1 LTLLP
6 GTKLGPYEIQSLI
19 GAGGMGQVY
28 KARDTR
34 LNRMVAVKLLAP
46 DVADR
51 PDRRRRFEAEARA
64 ISSLSHPHIC
74 SLFDVGETDGHPFI
88 VMEYLQGETLDD
100 RLSRGALTSIE
111 LLRYGAQIADA
122 LDHAHRGQIV
132 HRDLKPS
139 NVMLTE
145 SGVKLLDFGLAK
157 GLATAPPPGLNTTAS
172 FDQRKLTAEGSLI
185 GTFHYMAPEQVEGKT
200 VDRRSDIFAFGVV
213 LYEMATGRKAFDG
226 ESQASLIAAI
236 LTDRPSPISSV
247 RPVNERDPLPPALD
261 HVVERCLAKHPDE
274 RWQTARDLKAEL
286 NWIAT
291 SGSQTGARQLESR
304 RGSRSLLVAIT
315 AAVGIAVAA
324 AWVLLPRRPAT
335 ADVTRFLI
343 TLPPGTTLMG
353 GRDTSRLAVS
363 PDGRRLAFV
372 ASSGGR
378 EQLWV
383 QSFGSTT
390 PQPLEGTDG
399 AMSPF
404 WSPDS
409 RLIGFFT
416 PREGQ
421 LKKIEASGGPPRV
434 ICAAV
439 MGGLPVWMRDNTI
452 LFTEFRKGIYRVSAD
467 GGQPAPV
474 TVIDTAQR
482 ELNHFWP
489 SPLPDGRHFLY
500 MVTRLESNGRRGT
513 PIVYVGSLDSSERRE
528 VTRTNSR
535 MVYSPTGHVLYVHEG
550 TLLAQAFDVNRF
562 QLTGEPVRLAD
573 GLDYFRSTGAA
584 GFSVSEGGV
593 LAHHG
598 GSGALE
604 LMRFDRTGRR
614 IGAVGTP
621 QRFGNLRLSPDG
633 QQVAVEVLDPRLGTS
648 DIWIHHLAR
657 AAPTRFTSDLNDEMF
672 PVWSPNGDR
681 IIFGSDRGTGLDA
694 SADFFE
700 KQSDGTGDEKL
711 FFDQLGF
718 QAIEDWSRDTR
729 WIVYTYDNRETGGND
744 LWILPTAADR
754 KPEPFQQNRFDEWG
768 ARFSPNGEW
777 VAFVTDESGTFE
789 IYVAPFR
796 RRGSRSPVSTGG
808 GIAPRWRRDG
818 KELFYITSDGK
829 SVMAVPVELT
839 PSFKAG
845 TPVRLFSIGSE
856 TGFRGRARN
865 VPYDVS
871 PDGQRFLINVATA
884 EPASSRITVAL
895 NWTEALK
902 R

>member
-1 LTLLP
+1 
-6 GTKLGPYEIQSLI
+6 
-19 GAGGMGQVY
+19 M
-28 KARDTR
+28 
-34 LNRMVAVKLLAP
+34 
-46 DVADR
+46 
-51 PDRRRRFEAEARA
+51 
-64 ISSLSHPHIC
+64 
-74 SLFDVGETDGHPFI
+74 
-88 VMEYLQGETLDD
+88 
-100 RLSRGALTSIE
+100 
-111 LLRYGAQIADA
+111 
-122 LDHAHRGQIV
+122 
-132 HRDLKPS
+132 
-139 NVMLTE
+139 
-145 SGVKLLDFGLAK
+145 
-157 GLATAPPPGLNTTAS
+157 
-172 FDQRKLTAEGSLI
+172 
-185 GTFHYMAPEQVEGKT
+185 
-200 VDRRSDIFAFGVV
+200 
-213 LYEMATGRKAFDG
+213 
-226 ESQASLIAAI
+226 
-236 LTDRPSPISSV
+236 
-247 RPVNERDPLPPALD
+247 
-261 HVVERCLAKHPDE
+261 
-274 RWQTARDLKAEL
+274 
-286 NWIAT
+286 
-291 SGSQTGARQLESR
+291 
-304 RGSRSLLVAIT
+304 
-315 AAVGIAVAA
+315 
-324 AWVLLPRRPAT
+324 
-335 ADVTRFLI
+335 
-343 TLPPGTTLMG
+343 
-353 GRDTSRLAVS
+353 
-363 PDGRRLAFV
+363 

-409 RLIGFFT
+409 RFIGFFT

-421 LKKIEASGGPPRV
+421 LKKIEASGGPPRD

-439 MGGLPVWMRDNTI
+439 MGGQPVWMRDNTI
-452 LFTEFRKGIYRVSAD
+452 LFTEFRKGIRRVSAD
-467 GGQPAPV
+467 GGQPVPV

-482 ELNHFWP
+482 ELNLFWP

-500 MVTRLESNGRRGT
+500 MVTRLEPNGRRGT
-513 PIVYVGSLDSSERRE
+513 PIVYVGSLDHPSAAKSRAR
-528 VTRTNSR
+528 TRGWCIRLLATSF
-535 MVYSPTGHVLYVHEG
+535 YVQEG

-584 GFSVSEGGV
+584 GFSVSEHGV

-604 LMRFDRTGRR
+604 LVWFDRTGRR
-614 IGAVGTP
+614 IGTVGTP

-633 QQVAVEVLDPRLGTS
+633 QQVAAEVVDPRLGTS
-648 DIWIHHLAR
+648 NIWIHHIAR
-657 AAPTRFTSDLNDEMF
+657 GTPTRFTSDFNDEMI

-718 QAIEDWSRDTR
+718 QGLEDWSSDGR
-729 WIVYTYDNRETGGND
+729 WVVYTYDNRETGGND
-744 LWILPTAADR
+744 LWMLPGAGDT
-754 KPEPFQQNRFDEWG
+754 KPEPFQRNRFDEWG
-768 ARFSPNGEW
+768 ARFSPNSEW

-789 IYVAPFR
+789 IYVTPFR
-796 RRGSRSPVSTGG
+796 RSGSRSAVSIGG

-829 SVMAVPVELT
+829 SVMAVPVELA

-845 TPVRLFSIGSE
+845 APVRLFAIGSE

-884 EPASSRITVAL
+884 EPASSRITVVMNWAAAL
-895 NWTEALK
+895 QQ
-902 R
+902 